1 MLYSLDQRIMKT
13 NCSGNN
19 SHLPLWGN
27 LFYTLTVNNHSCKTS
42 IWPYPVDLQ
51 QVIAVFALTGILLS
65 LILNSPYPLYAVL
78 GFGGG
83 PLLLGLI
90 RKIISGD
97 FGSDILA
104 GLSIITAIW
113 LDQYLAGA
121 LVVLMLSGGQAIEN
135 FSIHKAS
142 HVLEALANRAPTI
155 AHRKEGDKIVDL
167 PVDEIKLNDILIIYP
182 HETCPVDGEVIE
194 GQGVMDE
201 AYLTGEPFLMSKTAG
216 TQVISGA
223 INGESALTIRT
234 SHLAQDSRYAKIV
247 EVIHKSEQ
255 NRPHLRRL
263 ADQLG
268 AWFTPLALIIAIAA
282 WVVTGDPVRF
292 LAVLVIATPCPLLIA
307 IPVVII
313 ASISLCA
320 SRGIVIKN
328 PAVLEQ
334 ITHCKTIIFD
344 KTGTLTY
351 GKPNLTTI
359 ISYSDFNEQELVS
372 FAASLER
379 YSKHP
384 LAGAIVD
391 KAKEMSVPIQTAD
404 SISEVPG
411 KYIKGIINK
420 NEVMITSRKHLGEES
435 SQLPTDAGLECVI
448 LVNNKLAGY
457 FRFRDAPRD
466 DSIAFVHHLEPNHGV
481 QKLMIVSGDR
491 EQEVKY
497 LAKTMG
503 IDIIYADQSPEQK
516 LAIVQEET
524 RKAKTAYLGDG
535 INDAPA
541 LLAATVGIAFGQ
553 GSDITAESADAV
565 IMVDTLEKVDELLH
579 IGQRMRLIALQSAL
593 GGMFLS
599 FIGMLFAA
607 LGYLPPVGGAIAQ
620 EIIDIIAI
628 MNALRI
634 MIPPKQLSDL

>member
-1 MLYSLDQRIMKT
+1 
-13 NCSGNN
+13 
-19 SHLPLWGN
+19 
-27 LFYTLTVNNHSCKTS
+27 VNTHPHQKRL
-42 IWPYPVDLQ
+42 WPYPVDLQ
-51 QVIAVFALTGILLS
+51 QIIAIFALSGIILS
-65 LILNSPYPLYAVL
+65 LIFHSPYPLYAVL

-83 PLLLGLI
+83 PLLFGLI
-90 RKIISGD
+90 RKILSGD

-135 FSIHKAS
+135 FSVHKAS
-142 HVLEALANRAPTI
+142 HVLEALASRAPTI

-167 PVDEIKLNDILIIYP
+167 PIDEVKLNDILVIYP
-182 HETCPVDGEVIE
+182 HETCPVDGEVIA

-201 AYLTGEPFLMSKTAG
+201 AYLTGEPFLMSKTTG

-223 INGESALTIRT
+223 INGDTPLTIRT
-234 SHLAQDSRYAKIV
+234 VHLAQDSRYAKIV

-282 WVVTGDPVRF
+282 WIATGDPVRF

-351 GKPNLTTI
+351 GKPDLTTI
-359 ISYSDFNEQELVS
+359 IPYGDVDEKELVS
-372 FAASLER
+372 LAASLER

-384 LAGAIVD
+384 LASAIVD
-391 KAKEMSVPIQTAD
+391 KAKTINVPLQMAD
-404 SISEVPG
+404 SISEIPG
-411 KYIKGIINK
+411 KYVKGIINHH
-420 NEVMITSRKHLGEES
+420 EITITSRKQLTQGSEK
-435 SQLPTDAGLECVI
+435 LPTDAGLECVI
-448 LVNNKLAGY
+448 LIDNQLAGY

-497 LAKTMG
+497 LAQTMG
-503 IDIIYADQSPEQK
+503 IDLIYADQSPEQK

-524 RKAKTAYLGDG
+524 RQAKTAYLGDG

-579 IGQRMRLIALQSAL
+579 IGQRMHRIALQSAL

-599 FIGMLFAA
+599 FIGMFFAA